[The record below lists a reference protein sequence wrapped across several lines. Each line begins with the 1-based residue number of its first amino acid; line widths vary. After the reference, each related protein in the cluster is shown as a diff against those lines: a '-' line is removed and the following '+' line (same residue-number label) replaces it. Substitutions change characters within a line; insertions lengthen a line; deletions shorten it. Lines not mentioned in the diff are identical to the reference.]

1 MIRGQQESK
10 WLCLFLSASRRR
22 YVPVY
27 LEDGHQSDQVY
38 SYLNELYKTAVAS
51 TPCQTKLKNVEQVP
65 FYVLDVL
72 FPEVRLPLVFFLLF
86 CTLYH
91 RLSVPGLKDCCPI
104 LQAIIFAIAGVD
116 KVSMEEAEKKFS
128 TGRPISNR

>member
-72 FPEVRLPLVFFLLF
+72 FPEVRLPLVFFSFILYTISQTFGSGSQRLLSYSAGHYF
-86 CTLYH
+86 CYSWS
-91 RLSVPGLKDCCPI
+91 R
-104 LQAIIFAIAGVD
+104 
-116 KVSMEEAEKKFS
+116 
-128 TGRPISNR
+128 